1 MNYDTFRACVD
12 EAEQLDRLANRY
24 AEQMLRLVTG
34 RLRQVDN
41 SHLLRRLKTELRDFD
56 MRTGEWRR

>member
-1 MNYDTFRACVD
+1 MNYDTFKAGVD
-12 EAEQLDRLANRY
+12 EAEQLDRLSNRY
-24 AEQMLRLVTG
+24 AEQMLRLVTS